1 MSHYS
6 WETGTLTLPAKAVA
20 GTRALLRQ
28 THNDLREEAW
38 TKMLAFHSEHAH
50 LSPPKYDNAIYHQL
64 GNQPDP
70 ASSLAMHSL
79 RRSIAP
85 ALLALDKVTPAP
97 TRESMDGTVP
107 KATMRTTEFPI
118 LAPDA
123 VPVGTVQFTGREL
136 YWEVPMENGGPP
148 EDTRSG
154 PTGKALFAHLDQVT
168 WTRGSGGYGVGND
181 EYNDGGGGIG
191 GGGNYLTFHYG
202 PLARKQIMET
212 LDAQRET
219 YRELLLT
226 PGDHAG

>member
-20 GTRALLRQ
+20 GTRALMRQ

-38 TKMLAFHSEHAH
+38 TKMLAFHSERAH

-70 ASSLAMHSL
+70 ASSLAMYSL
-79 RRSIAP
+79 HRSIAP

-97 TRESMDGTVP
+97 TRESMDDTVP

-123 VPVGTVQFTGREL
+123 VPVGTVQFTDRRTLVWDVDDNNHAVEGARE
-136 YWEVPMENGGPP
+136 
-148 EDTRSG
+148 G
-154 PTGKALFAHLDQVT
+154 PTGKALFAHLNQVT
-168 WTRGSGGYGVGND
+168 WTRGSGGYGIGND
-181 EYNDGGGGIG
+181 EYNDGDGIG

-226 PGDHAG
+226 PGDHLRL